1 MIRKKAGVFL
11 PGSTS
16 KYWPMIL
23 VLTAIFTA
31 VPVFTDSRYILTIFS
46 LILIYGILAMSID
59 LLAGYMGLASL
70 GQAAFFGVGAY
81 SAAYIMT
88 KTSLSFAAAL
98 ILALLTSALVGVIFG
113 LLVLKTWGTTF
124 LMVNM
129 ALAQIIWGFSMKLNS
144 ITGGEAGITGI
155 PRPTILGFSF
165 KKPVAMYYL
174 LVVSFALVIFLL
186 YRLVNSP
193 FGLVLIGMKQ
203 SRNRMGAIGFNN
215 YKYKLIGYVISAVI
229 AGFAGILF
237 AVFNQFVSPP
247 DVSTL
252 ASSKAFLM
260 AMLGGTGSLVGPM
273 LGSAA
278 VVFLQNYVSTITAR
292 WNSILGVLYIAIVM
306 FSPGGFMSIFQK
318 IKDAFSRKKTDRAA
332 EL

>member
-1 MIRKKAGVFL
+1 MKQKKSNIFL
-11 PGSTS
+11 PSSTA
-16 KYWPMIL
+16 KYRTLIFGLTIVFIL
-23 VLTAIFTA
+23 VPI
-31 VPVFTDSRYILTIFS
+31 FTDSRYILTIFS

-81 SAAYIMT
+81 SIAYMLT
-88 KTSLSFAAAL
+88 KTSIPFEAAL
-98 ILALLTSALVGVIFG
+98 LFSLLITAFVGVIFG

-155 PRPTILGFSF
+155 PRPTILGISF
-165 KKPVAMYYL
+165 KKSTAIYYL
-174 LVVSFALVIFLL
+174 LVASFVLVIFLL

-193 FGLVLIGMKQ
+193 FGLVIIGMKQ
-203 SRNRMGAIGFNN
+203 SRKRMGAIGFNN
-215 YKYKLIGYVISAVI
+215 YKYKLIGYVVSATI
-229 AGFAGILF
+229 AGFAGALF
-237 AVFNQFVSPP
+237 ALFNQFVSPP

-260 AMLGGTGSLVGPM
+260 AMLGGTGTLVGSM
-273 LGSAA
+273 FGSAA
-278 VVFLQNYVSTITAR
+278 VVFLQNYISTITDR
-292 WNSILGVLYIAIVM
+292 WNSILGILYIVVVM
-306 FSPGGFMSIFQK
+306 CSPGGFMSFFRK
-318 IKDAFSRKKTDRAA
+318 AKDAVIRKFDKHPT
-332 EL
+332 